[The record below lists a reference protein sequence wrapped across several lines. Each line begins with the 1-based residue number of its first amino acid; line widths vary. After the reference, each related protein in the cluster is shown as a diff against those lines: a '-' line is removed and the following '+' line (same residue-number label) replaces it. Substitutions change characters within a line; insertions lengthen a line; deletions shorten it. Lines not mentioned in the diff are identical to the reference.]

1 MKKVILPKTSN
12 SSSVKRRGGGVAVVV
27 KITNFACK
35 NKGKWTLSRN
45 EKKKGGGGEGS
56 PGSM

>member
-12 SSSVKRRGGGVAVVV
+12 SSSVKRRGGVAVVV